1 MLTTSALAGHL
12 THGLFAAS
20 RSSPARKS
28 ISAEAPAVPIA
39 FKSKAAPTARLAT
52 AQPAKPLVHT
62 IAKNTIVPSG
72 PKTLRNI
79 AQPAV
84 TDKVVTP
91 NMLTTADRELPEP
104 QDPWQARLDA
114 LLADW
119 HTADSPYDFNGDG
132 TVDPY
137 DLAIY
142 LSGNFPQQDAP
153 PQQPTVTGA
162 IPAPVDSKPAA
173 TDKVVTPNMLTTADR
188 ELPEPQDPWQ
198 ARLDAL
204 LADWHTADSPYDFN
218 GDGTVDPYDLAIY
231 LSGNFPQQDAPLEK
245 PAVTARPA
253 ERVATRLTS
262 AIFAA
267 RDRDRDG
274 TIREKDFAGGQHLFR
289 RIDRDGDGVISR
301 TDLHDTIT
309 DSLRATMKRDEPLRL
324 GHFTRSWASAFNRHG
339 KADGPAKMSEHIPS
353 MRRHVHVR
361 AAAEHIAHA
370 LQPQFSSNPTDIRQV
385 VDKSSL
391 ADDQKK
397 MILDRIAAWHPRG
410 LKVSLVG

>member
-12 THGLFAAS
+12 THGLLAAS
-20 RSSPARKS
+20 RLSPARKP
-28 ISAEAPAVPIA
+28 ISAEAPATPSA
-39 FKSKAAPTARLAT
+39 FKSKAALTAQLAT
-52 AQPAKPLVHT
+52 AERAKPLVHT
-62 IAKNTIVPSG
+62 IAKNTVVPSG
-72 PKTLRNI
+72 PKTLQI
-79 AQPAV
+79 LAQPAV

-91 NMLTTADRELPEP
+91 NVLTTADQQLQEP

-119 HTADSPYDFNGDG
+119 GQADSPYDFNGDG

-153 PQQPTVTGA
+153 SAQPA
-162 IPAPVDSKPAA
+162 RAA
-173 TDKVVTPNMLTTADR
+173 R
-188 ELPEPQDPWQ
+188 
-198 ARLDAL
+198 
-204 LADWHTADSPYDFN
+204 S
-218 GDGTVDPYDLAIY
+218 
-231 LSGNFPQQDAPLEK
+231 
-245 PAVTARPA
+245 A
-253 ERVATRLTS
+253 ESVATRLTS

-267 RDRDRDG
+267 RDRDHDG
-274 TIREKDFAGGQHLFR
+274 TIKEKEFAGGQHLFS

-301 TDLHDTIT
+301 TDLHDAIT
-309 DSLRATMKRDEPLRL
+309 DSLKVTLSRDEPLRL
-324 GHFTRSWASAFNRHG
+324 GHFTRSWLSSFNRHG
-339 KADGPAKMSEHIPS
+339 KTDGPAKMSEHIPS
-353 MRRHVHVR
+353 MRRHVHNR

-370 LQPQFSSNPTDIRQV
+370 LQPQLSSNTTDIREV

-397 MILDRIAAWHPRG
+397 MTLDRIAAWHPRG

>member
-1 MLTTSALAGHL
+1 MLTTSALACNL
-12 THGLFAAS
+12 THGLLAAS
-20 RSSPARKS
+20 RSSPAPKS
-28 ISAEAPAVPIA
+28 IRAEAPAVPSA
-39 FKSKAAPTARLAT
+39 FKSKTAPTAQLAT
-52 AQPAKPLVHT
+52 AKPAKPLVHT
-62 IAKNTIVPSG
+62 IAKNTVVPSG

-79 AQPAV
+79 ACSAP

-91 NMLTTADRELPEP
+91 NVLTTADQQVQEP

-114 LLADW
+114 LLDDW
-119 HTADSPYDFNGDG
+119 GEADSPYDFNGDG

-142 LSGNFPQQDAP
+142 LSGVFPQQDAP
-153 PQQPTVTGA
+153 SEQHV
-162 IPAPVDSKPAA
+162 
-173 TDKVVTPNMLTTADR
+173 
-188 ELPEPQDPWQ
+188 
-198 ARLDAL
+198 
-204 LADWHTADSPYDFN
+204 H
-218 GDGTVDPYDLAIY
+218 
-231 LSGNFPQQDAPLEK
+231 
-245 PAVTARPA
+245 
-253 ERVATRLTS
+253 
-262 AIFAA
+262 
-267 RDRDRDG
+267 
-274 TIREKDFAGGQHLFR
+274 AGGHHLFR
-289 RIDRDGDGVISR
+289 RIDRDGDGEISR
-301 TDLHDTIT
+301 TDLHDAIT
-309 DSLRATMKRDEPLRL
+309 DSLRETMKRDEPLRL
-324 GHFTRSWASAFNRHG
+324 GHFTRSWLSSFNRHG

>member
-1 MLTTSALAGHL
+1 
-12 THGLFAAS
+12 
-20 RSSPARKS
+20 
-28 ISAEAPAVPIA
+28 
-39 FKSKAAPTARLAT
+39 
-52 AQPAKPLVHT
+52 
-62 IAKNTIVPSG
+62 
-72 PKTLRNI
+72 
-79 AQPAV
+79 
-84 TDKVVTP
+84 
-91 NMLTTADRELPEP
+91 
-104 QDPWQARLDA
+104 
-114 LLADW
+114 
-119 HTADSPYDFNGDG
+119 
-132 TVDPY
+132 
-137 DLAIY
+137 
-142 LSGNFPQQDAP
+142 
-153 PQQPTVTGA
+153 
-162 IPAPVDSKPAA
+162 
-173 TDKVVTPNMLTTADR
+173 MLTTADR

>member
-12 THGLFAAS
+12 THGLLAAS
-20 RSSPARKS
+20 RSSSVRKS
-28 ISAEAPAVPIA
+28 IPVQGLATPSA
-39 FKSKAAPTARLAT
+39 FKSKAALTAQLAT
-52 AQPAKPLVHT
+52 AERAKPLVHT
-62 IAKNTIVPSG
+62 IAKNTVVPSG

-79 AQPAV
+79 AQPTI

-91 NMLTTADRELPEP
+91 NVLSTADQELQEP

-119 HTADSPYDFNGDG
+119 GQADSPYDFNGDG

-142 LSGNFPQQDAP
+142 LSGNFPQQKAP
-153 PQQPTVTGA
+153 SEQH
-162 IPAPVDSKPAA
+162 
-173 TDKVVTPNMLTTADR
+173 
-188 ELPEPQDPWQ
+188 
-198 ARLDAL
+198 AR
-204 LADWHTADSPYDFN
+204 
-218 GDGTVDPYDLAIY
+218 
-231 LSGNFPQQDAPLEK
+231 
-245 PAVTARPA
+245 TARPA

-274 TIREKDFAGGQHLFR
+274 TIRETDFAGGQRLFG

-301 TDLHDTIT
+301 TDLHDAIT
-309 DSLRATMKRDEPLRL
+309 DSLRATMEREEPLKL
-324 GHFTRSWASAFNRHG
+324 GHFTRSWLSSFNRHG
-339 KADGPAKMSEHIPS
+339 KTDGPAKNSEHIPS
-353 MRRHVHVR
+353 MRRHVHNR
-361 AAAEHIAHA
+361 AAVEHIAHA

-397 MILDRIAAWHPRG
+397 MILDRIAAWSPRG